1 MSFNNNNDNKQTPE
15 QKWSALHVQNLIFV
29 TLVTHTVLLQN
40 HVLYISNAHNPNL
53 RG

>member
-1 MSFNNNNDNKQTPE
+1 MSFNNKNDNKQTPE

-40 HVLYISNAHNPNL
+40 HVLHISNTHDPSL
-53 RG
+53 RV

>member
-29 TLVTHTVLLQN
+29 TLVTHTV
-40 HVLYISNAHNPNL
+40 HVLHISNAHNPNL